1 MSKNKPAFNA
11 DDLIVKTEPK
21 APSAPKAAPPPAPAP
36 QTPKATP
43 APQSESKESIGIKRY
58 NMAFDSDIYDYLE
71 ARKWA
76 DRSTIKDLVNKI
88 IREEMERH
96 PVK

>member
-11 DDLIVKTEPK
+11 DDLIQKTEPK
-21 APSAPKAAPPPAPAP
+21 ASSAPKAAPPPAPP
-36 QTPKATP
+36 TP
-43 APQSESKESIGIKRY
+43 ASQIEIKGTQSIKRY

-76 DRSTIKDLVNKI
+76 DRSTIKDLVNSI

-96 PVK
+96 PVE

>member
-11 DDLIVKTEPK
+11 DDLIQKTEPQE
-21 APSAPKAAPPPAPAP
+21 PQTEQQAPPPPT
-36 QTPKATP
+36 QVSQIEIKGT
-43 APQSESKESIGIKRY
+43 QSIKRY

-88 IREEMERH
+88 IREEMEHH
-96 PVK
+96 PVE